1 MNEPRSQTPTLPARP
16 EDPRRAETA
25 LLTDDEV
32 ITRLRL
38 GDGRKSPKD
47 ALKHLR
53 RMRKIDFVRV
63 GKRVLY
69 TEAGVSRYV
78 ARNLVRAN
86 P

>member
-1 MNEPRSQTPTLPARP
+1 MNETRTQAPTLPARP

-25 LLTDDEV
+25 LLTDQEV
-32 ITRLRL
+32 ISRLRL
-38 GDGRKSPKD
+38 GEGRTSPKD

-53 RMRKIDFVRV
+53 RMRKIDYVRV

-69 TEAGVSRYV
+69 TEAGVARYV
-78 ARNLVRAN
+78 ARHLVRAN